1 MMQPHRS
8 GDELDLTITVK
19 WVSYSKKLVFSKVYW
34 LFANLTCDKI
44 NINRTHRHQHQT
56 GNHNGHMDLS
66 SIKRLSGH
74 TQKTSE
80 RNISKGR
87 ILRTKTMYRRSNFL
101 PWKRAGRSIYFWHI
115 LGPVSISLMIADK
128 SPVTV
133 VSIVLAMFHGFMIH
147 KLSRPSRFLIQ

>member
-44 NINRTHRHQHQT
+44 NINRST
-56 GNHNGHMDLS
+56 GIYIRQGTILDTWIYQVSKDL
-66 SIKRLSGH
+66 GH